1 VAQALHGGMMQKQ
14 RDRVMGLF
22 RTQKANLLIATD
34 VAARGLD
41 IEHVSHVVNYDVP
54 NSPEVYLHRIGRTG
68 RAGRGGTAITLAE
81 PREQRHLRSI
91 EGFTKTRLE
100 IGKVPTVADLR
111 AKRLEL
117 TRASLRERLVAADFD
132 DVRVVVESLSD
143 EFDTVDIA
151 AAAVK
156 MAHDALGGT
165 EEREIP
171 TPAAAPQREREQ
183 KQDRDRGAGPK
194 RRFDKR
200 ERSLDGNGIRLFIAA
215 GRDAGIRPGDLV
227 GAITGEAGVPS
238 QSLGAIEIAD
248 RFSLVEVPEALADR
262 IIAALKATKIRGK
275 KVNVRREKTI

>member
-1 VAQALHGGMMQKQ
+1 M
-14 RDRVMGLF
+14 
-22 RTQKANLLIATD
+22 
-34 VAARGLD
+34 AARGLD
-41 IEHVSHVVNYDVP
+41 IEHISHVVNYDVP
-54 NSPEVYLHRIGRTG
+54 ASPEVYLHRIGRTG
-68 RAGRGGTAITLAE
+68 RTGRGGTAITLAE

-91 EGFTKTRLE
+91 EGFTKSKLE

-143 EFDTVDIA
+143 EFDPIDIA

-156 MAHDALGGT
+156 MAHDALGGN

-171 TPAAAPQREREQ
+171 AFAPTGPTAGKPHNSVRAPDRKALARDSAPGRLVKRDGNFQ
-183 KQDRDRGAGPK
+183 KRVRDRNGDDGDGDGDRVRLFVGAG
-194 RRFDKR
+194 RN
-200 ERSLDGNGIRLFIAA
+200 E
-215 GRDAGIRPGDLV
+215 GIRPGDLV
-227 GAITGEAGVPS
+227 GAITGEADVPS
-238 QSLGAIEIAD
+238 RLLGAIEIAD
-248 RFSLVEVPEALADR
+248 KFSLVEVPDALADR